1 MTVESPRF
9 LLVEDLLKDGY
20 TVYVQEID
28 DVIDQHED
36 ELIDL
41 YGDNIIFVK
50 NPAEIHEPV
59 WRIDF

>member
-1 MTVESPRF
+1 MM
-9 LLVEDLLKDGY
+9 EDDCWD
-20 TVYVQEID
+20 EID

-59 WRIDF
+59 WRIDFWPLVIIA